1 LEQNESDFQTHQDR
15 NEICGEVNI
24 IQAFMGTTEISINDA
39 IEGPHAKEWEDAMVH
54 EVNNILARNTWKIV
68 DRPKTQK
75 VIGSRFVLTNKLRS
89 DGSVHRRKARLVA
102 RGFSQKPGV
111 DFEQSFAPVARLESL
126 RLLVA
131 VSARQRMI
139 IHQVDAVTA
148 YLNSR
153 LDEQVYMEI
162 PETLD
167 LVLKEIIRRN
177 RRNSTGTKAMD
188 MLNNIQGGNKVCL
201 LERALYG
208 LRQAGRQWNIHLD
221 KILRKLGLKPTV
233 ADPCLYMSKQKG
245 KLSLALVYVDDILL
259 ASEDFKWTENIIRK
273 LSNEIQ
279 IKNLDK
285 ARNCLGIEIDQTQDG
300 IKLSQ
305 SGYIMNI
312 LKRFDMEQANPVST
326 PAEPNTR
333 KNLPEAK
340 LIGRRIERPYRQL
353 VGALTY
359 LAIATRPDI
368 TYVTSYL
375 GQFNHNHTE
384 EHWSR
389 KRVLRY
395 LRGTINLG
403 LHFRHS
409 LDPIVGY
416 TDAD

>member
-1 LEQNESDFQTHQDR
+1 
-15 NEICGEVNI
+15 
-24 IQAFMGTTEISINDA
+24 
-39 IEGPHAKEWEDAMVH
+39 
-54 EVNNILARNTWKIV
+54 
-68 DRPKTQK
+68 
-75 VIGSRFVLTNKLRS
+75 
-89 DGSVHRRKARLVA
+89 
-102 RGFSQKPGV
+102 
-111 DFEQSFAPVARLESL
+111 
-126 RLLVA
+126 
-131 VSARQRMI
+131 MI
-139 IHQVDAVTA
+139 IHKVDAITA

-177 RRNSTGTKAMD
+177 KGNSTGTKAMD
-188 MLNNIQGGNKVCL
+188 MLNNIQSGNKVCL

-233 ADPCLYMSKQKG
+233 TDPCLYMSKQKG
-245 KLSLALVYVDDILL
+245 KLSLVLVYVDDILF
-259 ASEDFKWTENIIRK
+259 ASEDSKWTEKTIRK

-285 ARNCLGIEIDQTQDG
+285 ARNCLGMEIDQTQDR

-312 LKRFDMEQANPVST
+312 LKRFDIEQANPVST
-326 PAEPNTR
+326 PAEPN
-333 KNLPEAK
+333 
-340 LIGRRIERPYRQL
+340 GQL

-359 LAIATRPDI
+359 LAVATRPDI
-368 TYVTSYL
+368 AYMTSYL

-384 EHWSR
+384 EHWSAA

-409 LDPIVGY
+409 LDPVVGY
-416 TDAD
+416 TDADWGGCQKN